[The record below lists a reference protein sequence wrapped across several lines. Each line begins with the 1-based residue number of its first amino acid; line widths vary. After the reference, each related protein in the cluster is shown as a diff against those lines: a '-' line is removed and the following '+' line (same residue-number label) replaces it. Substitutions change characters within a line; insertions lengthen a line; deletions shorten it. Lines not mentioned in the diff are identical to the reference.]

1 MKAPI
6 FLGRTTMKALEFEAQ
21 VNPDHTL
28 LIPSSVAAE
37 LPTGQTV
44 RVLVLVPGSSD
55 DMEWER
61 LTAEQFLKGYVDSD
75 AIYDQLSG
83 R

>member
-1 MKAPI
+1 
-6 FLGRTTMKALEFEAQ
+6 MKALAFEAQ

-28 LIPSSVAAE
+28 TIPSSVAAG
-37 LPTGQTV
+37 LVSGQPV
-44 RVLVLVPGSSD
+44 KVLVLVPESTED
-55 DMEWER
+55 ADWER
-61 LTAEQFLKGYVDSD
+61 MASSEFLKGYAESD

>member
-1 MKAPI
+1 
-6 FLGRTTMKALEFEAQ
+6 MKALAFEAQ
-21 VNPDHTL
+21 VNPDQTL
-28 LIPSSVAAE
+28 PIPSTVAAE

-44 RVLVLVPGSSD
+44 RVLVFLPDSSED
-55 DMEWER
+55 ADWKR
-61 LTAEQFLKGYVDSD
+61 LATEQFLKGYADSD

>member
-1 MKAPI
+1 
-6 FLGRTTMKALEFEAQ
+6 MKALEFEAQ

-28 LIPSSVAAE
+28 AIPTSIAAEIPSGK
-37 LPTGQTV
+37 PV
-44 RVLVLVPGSSD
+44 RILILVPDSSED
-55 DMEWER
+55 AEWER
-61 LTAEQFLKGYVDSD
+61 LTAEQFLKGYADSD

>member
-1 MKAPI
+1 MKAV
-6 FLGRTTMKALEFEAQ
+6 EFEAR
-21 VNPDHTL
+21 VNPDHML
-28 LIPSSVAAE
+28 PIPSSLAAE

-44 RVLVLVPGSSD
+44 RVLVLLPDSSED
-55 DMEWER
+55 ADWNR
-61 LTAEQFLKGYVDSD
+61 LATEQFLKGYADSD